1 MSDTENSRKELQGVC
16 CDAVQCVHHGRD
28 NTCHAKGISVG
39 PHSAESVTETVCA
52 TFKAKSDPLCD
63 ITGDCR

>member
-1 MSDTENSRKELQGVC
+1 MPDKENTMRELKGVN
-16 CDAVQCVHHGRD
+16 CDAVQCVHHGKN

-39 PHSAESVTETVCA
+39 PHSAESVNETVCA
-52 TFKAKSDPLCD
+52 TFKAKEDPLCD